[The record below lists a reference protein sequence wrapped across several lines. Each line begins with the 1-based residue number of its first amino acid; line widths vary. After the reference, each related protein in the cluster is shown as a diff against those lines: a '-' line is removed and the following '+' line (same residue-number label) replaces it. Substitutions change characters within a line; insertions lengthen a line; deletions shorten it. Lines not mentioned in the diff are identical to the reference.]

1 MDVIRITQTD
11 DRYTVREALRRA
23 TDERVLLV
31 LPWDITTGWTQPL
44 DFLVLRREVE
54 RRGLEAAWVI
64 EDPMLRP
71 PAREVGF
78 KVFPSE
84 EAVQAYLEQHGAF
97 PPLRPEPTP
106 PPPRRPWWA
115 EDPQRPRFERKFHRP
130 LWLWGIEGAVLLAVL
145 TIVTGVAAM
154 VLPSATVTLIP
165 KSLTYSLIVPI
176 SVDPQADGVDL
187 QRGVIPSTR
196 IGDEFE
202 AYAETGTTGRG
213 YSVSGRAHGT
223 VLLTNLLGQDY
234 QVPAGTVV
242 RTSAGSYPVRF
253 VTTRDVTIPAF
264 GQAPV
269 PVEAMEEG
277 SQGNVGAYQ
286 VNLVEGVA
294 GFAVRV
300 TNPDPI
306 SGAENQAVA
315 VVSQADRDRVW
326 KLAAAQVMAK
336 AYNALQSDAY
346 LEPGE
351 FLPRQTM
358 AVQAVPKQAYTNLVG
373 EQSDTLGLSLRLLVT
388 AQKVKVADVQ
398 AVAYHKLAEELPPGY
413 ELTDASFEY
422 GESAEEDVGPGAFT
436 FYVKAYGY
444 ATAKLNAGEVAQSIS
459 GKSRQE
465 AVHLLEKTYLLAQPP
480 QIELSPS
487 WFPRLPFSEV
497 RIRVRCLRFPQQ
509 K

>member
-1 MDVIRITQTD
+1 MDIIRITPTD
-11 DRYTVREALRRA
+11 DRYTVREALRRTTEA
-23 TDERVLLV
+23 RVLLV
-31 LPWDITTGWTQPL
+31 LPWDVTRGWTLPL
-44 DFLVLRREVE
+44 DFQVLRREVA
-54 RRGLEAAWVI
+54 RRGLEAAWAI
-64 EDPMLRP
+64 SDPELRP
-71 PAREVGF
+71 LTREVGF

-84 EAVQAYLEQHGAF
+84 EAAQAYLEKHGAF
-97 PPLRPEPTP
+97 PPLRADRTPER
-106 PPPRRPWWA
+106 PRRPLWA
-115 EDPQRPRFERKFHRP
+115 EEPRRPRFKWGQHRP
-130 LWLWGIEGAVLLAVL
+130 AWLWGIEGTVLLAVL
-145 TIVTGVAAM
+145 LVVVGMGAM
-154 VLPSATVTLIP
+154 VVPSAAVTVVP
-165 KSLTYSLIVPI
+165 QSKAYSLIVPI
-176 SVDPQADGVDL
+176 SVDPQAESVDL
-187 QRGVIPSTR
+187 QRGVIPATR

-234 QVPAGTVV
+234 RVPAGTVV

-253 VTTRDVTIPAF
+253 ITTQDVTIPAF
-264 GQAPV
+264 GQSPV
-269 PVEAMEEG
+269 PVQAMEEG
-277 SQGNVGAYQ
+277 PQGNVGAYQ

-336 AYNALQSDAY
+336 AYNALQSEQY
-346 LEPGE
+346 LQPGE

-358 AVQAVPKQAYTNLVG
+358 AVQAVPKQAYTHLVG
-373 EQSDTLGLSLRLLVT
+373 EKSDTLGLSLRLLVT

-413 ELTDASFEY
+413 VLTDASFEY

-444 ATAKLNAGEVAQSIS
+444 ATAKLDVSEATKLIAGKPRA
-459 GKSRQE
+459 E
-465 AVHLLEKTYLLAQPP
+465 AVKVLEETYELARPP
-480 QIELSPS
+480 QVTISPS

-497 RIRVRCLRFPQQ
+497 RIQMRCLRAHGQR
-509 K
+509 